1 MKIMIIENVIIE
13 DRAKEKILEKH
24 NVTAEEIKN
33 ILLKNPLVIKTK
45 KKRYLAIGFDH
56 RYLTIVFEY
65 ARKTANI
72 ITTYPS
78 SEWQKKLYK
87 RKRE

>member
-1 MKIMIIENVIIE
+1 MENVIIE
-13 DRAKEKILEKH
+13 DRVKGKILEKH

-33 ILLKNPLVIKTK
+33 VLLRDPLVLKTK
-45 KKRYLAIGFDH
+45 KKRYLAVGFDY
-56 RYLTIVFEY
+56 RYLTIVFGY

-72 ITTYPS
+72 VTAYPS

-87 RKRE
+87 SKKG